1 VSYLDRLSFQ
11 LYSARLMPTLEDQ
24 FDMLARVGYRLVEP
38 WGGLLAEP
46 ERLQGLLD
54 KHAMLA
60 PSCHVGIDRLR
71 DDAAGTAALLKGL
84 GVETAIVPAPPQGK
98 FENDEDGWRALGAEL
113 QGYAAAMADAG
124 LALAW
129 HNHAWEYKPTAS
141 GRIPLDLI
149 FEAAPDLQWEADIAW
164 IVRGG
169 GDPVA
174 ELAKRPGRTPLVHVK
189 DIAPQGECADED
201 GWADV
206 GHGVLDWTSIM
217 AAVDDAGATTFVV
230 EHDKPSD
237 AERFARRSYETIARW

>member
-1 VSYLDRLSFQ
+1 MSYLDRLSFQ

-84 GVETAIVPAPPQGK
+84 GVETAVVPAPPQGK

-113 QGYAAAMADAG
+113 QDLCRRDGG
-124 LALAW
+124 CGPRPRLA
-129 HNHAWEYKPTAS
+129 
-141 GRIPLDLI
+141 
-149 FEAAPDLQWEADIAW
+149 
-164 IVRGG
+164 
-169 GDPVA
+169 
-174 ELAKRPGRTPLVHVK
+174 
-189 DIAPQGECADED
+189 
-201 GWADV
+201 
-206 GHGVLDWTSIM
+206 
-217 AAVDDAGATTFVV
+217 
-230 EHDKPSD
+230 
-237 AERFARRSYETIARW
+237 